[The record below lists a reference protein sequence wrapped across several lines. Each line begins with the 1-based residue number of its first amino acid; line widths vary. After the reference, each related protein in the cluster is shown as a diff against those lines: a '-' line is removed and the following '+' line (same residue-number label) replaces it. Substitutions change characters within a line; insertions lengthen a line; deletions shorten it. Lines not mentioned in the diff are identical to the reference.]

1 MQGTMQQYEVFYTSR
16 WILHIYIYIYIY
28 SNSVA
33 VIAELTTKNLACS
46 IPESSQQHYAMARI
60 NCEAESKMFE
70 DALNQ
75 AMRNQQKIDENKYVY
90 AQPSRSYQVRRIYNQ
105 HTKVQRNATSQP
117 MSSTWKHGATS
128 ITASWIQR
136 KSEKHVKRK

>member
-1 MQGTMQQYEVFYTSR
+1 MDP
-16 WILHIYIYIYIY
+16 IYIYIYIY

-33 VIAELTTKNLACS
+33 VIAELTMKNLACS

-75 AMRNQQKIDENKYVY
+75 AMRNQPEIDETYFY
-90 AQPSRSYQVRRIYNQ
+90 AQSSRSRQVRKIYNQ

-117 MSSTWKHGATS
+117 MNSTWKHGATS
-128 ITASWIQR
+128 ITASWIQ
-136 KSEKHVKRK
+136 